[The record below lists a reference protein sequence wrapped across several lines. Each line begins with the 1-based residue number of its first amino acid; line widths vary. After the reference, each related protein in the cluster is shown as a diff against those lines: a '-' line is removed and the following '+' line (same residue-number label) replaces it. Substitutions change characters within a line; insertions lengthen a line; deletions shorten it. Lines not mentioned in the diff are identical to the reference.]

1 LIRARADHA
10 ASVKLRI
17 AEKAVSGFNGRGTP
31 PSMTSLRLLIADDHE
46 DLLREITTLV
56 EAEFE
61 VIGIAHNGTAL
72 LEAAAELNPDVVV
85 TDFRMPGLSGIE
97 AGRKLLEQGAC
108 KAVVLLTM
116 YADQRLVDRA
126 LEAGIRGYVLK
137 VKAGEDLIPAIRS
150 AIRGETFV
158 SSFGVGPV

>member
-1 LIRARADHA
+1 
-10 ASVKLRI
+10 
-17 AEKAVSGFNGRGTP
+17 
-31 PSMTSLRLLIADDHE
+31 MTSLRLLIADDHE

-116 YADQRLVDRA
+116 YADQRLLDRP
-126 LEAGIRGYVLK
+126 LETGLSGEFST
-137 VKAGEDLIPAIRS
+137 VKEGEELL
-150 AIRGETFV
+150 
-158 SSFGVGPV
+158 